1 LTIVFSM
8 SISMADEQKQL
19 LEQIELLLESGDMPA
34 LSELLNDERSSDI
47 AEIVELVGNEE
58 RRAIFDVMDKSM
70 SAEVLEKV
78 DEATRAELFEL
89 LKVEEL
95 ISLVSENAAVAK
107 AIRKNPHRGD
117 RRGFLLRLRCEQNRA
132 ISRRSWSP
140 RLLVCFCLFC
150 SAE

>member
-1 LTIVFSM
+1 
-8 SISMADEQKQL
+8 
-19 LEQIELLLESGDMPA
+19 
-34 LSELLNDERSSDI
+34 
-47 AEIVELVGNEE
+47 
-58 RRAIFDVMDKSM
+58 M

-78 DEATRAELFEL
+78 DEATSAELFEL
-89 LKVEEL
+89 LKVEEM
-95 ISLVSENAAVAK
+95 ISLVSELDPDDAADILSELSEEERAGLLESISPTESAEIKELMSYSEDSAGGIMDPVLIIVSENAAVAE

-117 RRGFLLRLRCEQNRA
+117 RRGFLLRLRCEKDRV